1 MERSVSFSLAFADAR
16 YTRDRVAAGSEGSM
30 EVSAA
35 LAVPESGAAPALA
48 MTFEQLVASHF
59 DLAWRT
65 LRRLGVEE
73 SGVDDAVQKVFLTVH
88 EKRERVQPGRER
100 AFVVGVCSGIAANT
114 RRAQRRARS
123 RSDELPEDLPA
134 ETGSQELALDQRRAR
149 GLLDD
154 ALAAL
159 EPELRLVFVLHE
171 LERMTGPEIAECAG
185 VPLGT
190 VASRLRR
197 ARAVVM
203 EQLADIR
210 RRFGG
215 EP

>member
-1 MERSVSFSLAFADAR
+1 
-16 YTRDRVAAGSEGSM
+16 M

>member
-1 MERSVSFSLAFADAR
+1 MERSVSFSAAFADAR
-16 YTRDRVAAGSEGSM
+16 YTPECAAGGAT
-30 EVSAA
+30 V
-35 LAVPESGAAPALA
+35 VPT
-48 MTFEQLVASHF
+48 MTFEQVVADHY

-88 EKRERVQPGRER
+88 EKRERIQPGRER

-123 RSDELPEDLPA
+123 RSEELPDDLPA
-134 ETGSQELALDQRRAR
+134 AAGSEELALDHRRAR

-171 LERMTGPEIAECAG
+171 FERMTGPEIAECAG
-185 VPLGT
+185 VPVGT

-197 ARAVVM
+197 ARALVM
-203 EQLADIR
+203 EQLAEIR
-210 RRFGG
+210 LRFGG

>member
-1 MERSVSFSLAFADAR
+1 MIDGLESGHHEGVVVRLAPSASSVSFDAAFGRAR
-16 YTRDRVAAGSEGSM
+16 YGEQVSE
-30 EVSAA
+30 
-35 LAVPESGAAPALA
+35 APA
-48 MTFEQLVASHF
+48 MTFEEVVAVHYE
-59 DLAWRT
+59 LAWRT
-65 LRRLGVEE
+65 LRRLGVDE

-88 EKRERVQPGRER
+88 EKRERIQPGRER

-114 RRAQRRARS
+114 RRAQRRART
-123 RSDELPEDLPA
+123 RSEELPEDLPA
-134 ETGSQELALDQRRAR
+134 PTGSQELALDQRRAR

-154 ALAAL
+154 ALAEL
-159 EPELRLVFVLHE
+159 EPDLRLVFVLHE

-197 ARAVVM
+197 ARALVM
-203 EQLADIR
+203 ERLAEIR